1 MVGSGVAVAIRS
13 ENVHLHYGAKH
24 VLKGVDF
31 AAHENRVTA
40 LIGPSGCGK
49 TSFLRCLNR
58 MNDRIPTARFSGS
71 VTVNGFDPYSAKVD
85 LMKLRR
91 TVGMVFQKPN
101 PFPMSIY
108 DNVAMAP
115 KLHFGVRGKALDEV
129 VETALHKA
137 ALWDEVKDEYKK
149 GSGLALSG
157 GQQQRLC
164 IARALATNPRV
175 ILMDEPCSA
184 LDPISTAK
192 IEDLIVELA
201 KSHTVLVVTHNLQQA
216 ARISHSTAFF
226 MLGEIVE
233 LGDTRQMFEAPK
245 TRMAEEYIGGR
256 FG

>member
-1 MVGSGVAVAIRS
+1 M
-13 ENVHLHYGAKH
+13 
-24 VLKGVDF
+24 LKGIDF
-31 AAHENRVTA
+31 VAHEHRVTA

-58 MNDRIPTARFSGS
+58 MNDRIPTAKFSGN
-71 VTVNGFDPYSAKVD
+71 VTVDGLDPYGPKVD

-108 DNVAMAP
+108 DNIAMAP
-115 KLHFGVRGKALDEV
+115 RLHFGARGKALDDI
-129 VETALHKA
+129 VEMALHKS

-149 GSGLALSG
+149 ASGLSLSG

-164 IARALATNPRV
+164 IARALATNPTV

-201 KSHTVLVVTHNLQQA
+201 KSHSVLVVTHNLQQA

-226 MLGEIVE
+226 MLGEIIE
-233 LGDTRQMFEAPK
+233 TSDTEQMFEAPR
-245 TRMAEEYIGGR
+245 TQMAEEYIRGR